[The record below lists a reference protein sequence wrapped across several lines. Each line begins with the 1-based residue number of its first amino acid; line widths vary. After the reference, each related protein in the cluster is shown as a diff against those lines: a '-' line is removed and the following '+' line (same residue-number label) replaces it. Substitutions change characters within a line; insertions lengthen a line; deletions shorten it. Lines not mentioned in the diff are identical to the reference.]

1 MFTLL
6 YNIVYAI
13 TYALG
18 AVITAPVLLF
28 MQIVVVFFNILG
40 ISPEILP

>member
-6 YNIVYAI
+6 YDILYAI

-18 AVITAPVLLF
+18 AVITAPVLLL
-28 MQIVVVFFNILG
+28 MQVVVIFFNILG
-40 ISPEILP
+40 IPLEILP